1 MNLNCRDIMKW
12 TEAQLK
18 YTYDVS
24 LKEATSE
31 ELHEALGQ
39 AVMMAISDNWSY
51 AKKTRMPDRKA
62 YYISAE
68 YLIGRLVYSNMF
80 NLGILDEMKALF
92 AERGVDLAVLEDIED
107 DALGNGGLGRLAA
120 CFLDSAASC
129 DIPLS
134 GYGLRYK
141 FGLFK
146 QSFNGNGDQVEKAD
160 DWTRFGDPWSYR
172 RYKHTVKIKF
182 PDHTVLAVPY
192 DVPVIGYGT
201 QNIGTLRLW
210 QCEAEEE
217 LNFDAFNSQDYLRAL
232 DAKNRAED
240 ITRVL
245 YPNDSTWDGKRL
257 RLKQQYVLS
266 SASLQDMLRTYKLA
280 HGNDLSRFG
289 EFYAV
294 QLNDTH
300 PAMSIPELIR
310 LLMLEG
316 MSFDDAFS
324 VAQKTFS
331 YTNHTVLGEAL
342 EKWPLNLMRSVVPQ
356 IAEIICR
363 IDHKLREEIPMD
375 FKDRRAKKLFI
386 VDEDIV
392 HMANLSIYVG
402 SYVNG
407 VAEIHSQILKD
418 DCFKNWYSVF
428 PDRFQNKTN
437 GITPRRWIGLSN
449 PELTAMIREKV
460 GGDFLKDLE
469 LIGGLKDHINDETI
483 KQFNGIKRQK
493 KEQLCHVIA
502 KHEGVMLNP
511 DFMFDV
517 QVKRL
522 HMYKRQLMNII
533 SVVDIYF
540 RLKEGRLP
548 DFQPTAF
555 IFGAKAAPGYLDA
568 KAVIRYINRVARM
581 INNDAAVADKMK
593 VVFVQNY
600 NCSYAEH
607 IIPAAD
613 ISEQISPA
621 GLEAS
626 GTGNMKLMLNGAITL
641 GTLDGANVEIVEE
654 AGRENEYIFGHTV
667 EQINAIKGSYYARGI
682 YDTNSD
688 LRRALDTL
696 VDGTVPTDDGLRNL
710 FNQLVNGGNDQYYLL
725 LDYASYIEA
734 KLKANH
740 DYADRKEF
748 GRKCLMNVASA
759 AKFSSDRT
767 IRQYAEE
774 IWHIKPTQF

>member
-1 MNLNCRDIMKW
+1 MNLNCRDILKW

-24 LKEATSE
+24 LKEATPE

-39 AVMMAISDNWSY
+39 AVMMAISDNWSH
-51 AKKTRMPDRKA
+51 AKKTRMPERKA

-92 AERGVDLAVLEDIED
+92 AEKGVDLAILEDIED

-160 DWTRFGDPWSYR
+160 DWTKFGDPWSYR

-217 LNFDAFNSQDYLRAL
+217 LNFDAFNSQDSLRAL

-316 MSFDDAFS
+316 MSFDNAFA

-356 IAEIICR
+356 IADIICR

-428 PDRFQNKTN
+428 PQRFQNKTN

-483 KQFNGIKRQK
+483 KEFNAIKRLK

-533 SVVDIYF
+533 AVVDIYF

-548 DFQPTAF
+548 NFQPTAF
-555 IFGAKAAPGYLDA
+555 IFGAKAAPGYMDA

-581 INNDAAVADKMK
+581 INNDSAVADKMK

-641 GTLDGANVEIVEE
+641 GTLDGANVEIAEE
-654 AGRENEYIFGHTV
+654 AGAENEYIFGHTV

-688 LRRALDTL
+688 LRRALNTL

-725 LDYASYIEA
+725 LDYASYIDA
-734 KLKANH
+734 KLQANQ

-748 GRKCLMNVASA
+748 GRKCLINVASA

>member
-1 MNLNCRDIMKW
+1 MNNNCLNILKW

-24 LKEATSE
+24 LQEATPQ

-39 AVMMAISDNWSY
+39 AVMMAISDDWSHS
-51 AKKTRMPDRKA
+51 KKTRMPNRKA

-68 YLIGRLVYSNMF
+68 YLIGRLVYSNLF
-80 NLGILDEMKALF
+80 NLGILDEMKELF
-92 AERGVDLAVLEDIED
+92 AEHGVDLAILEDIED

-120 CFLDSAASC
+120 CFLDSAAST

-146 QSFNGNGDQVEKAD
+146 QSFDADGSQVENAD
-160 DWTRFGDPWSYR
+160 DWTKFGDPWSFR
-172 RYKHTVKIKF
+172 RYNHTVKVKF

-201 QNIGTLRLW
+201 ENVGTLRLW

-217 LNFDAFNSQDYLRAL
+217 LDFNAFNNQDYLRAL
-232 DAKNRAED
+232 EAKNKAED

-245 YPNDSTWDGKRL
+245 YPNDSTWEGKRL
-257 RLKQQYVLS
+257 RIKQQYVLS
-266 SASLQDMLRTYKLA
+266 SASLQDMLRTFKIA
-280 HGNDLSRFG
+280 HGDDLSRFA

-310 LLMLEG
+310 LLMAEG
-316 MSFDDAFS
+316 MSFDDAFN

-331 YTNHTVLGEAL
+331 YTNHTVMGEAL
-342 EKWPLNLMRSVVPQ
+342 EKWPLDLMRSVVPE
-356 IAEIICR
+356 IVDIICR
-363 IDHKLREEIPMD
+363 IDQKLKWEHPG
-375 FKDRRAKKLFI
+375 LFI
-386 VDEDIV
+386 VKDNTA
-392 HMANLSIYVG
+392 HMANLSVYVG

-407 VAEIHSQILKD
+407 VAEIHTQILKD
-418 DCFKNWYSVF
+418 DCFKDWYYAF
-428 PDRFQNKTN
+428 PERFQNKTN
-437 GITPRRWIGLSN
+437 GITPRRWLGLCN
-449 PELTAMIREKV
+449 PELTAMLREKV
-460 GGDFLKDLE
+460 GGDFLKNLD
-469 LIGGLKDHINDETI
+469 LIGELKNQIYDETI
-483 KQFNGIKRQK
+483 VEFNDIKHLK
-493 KEQLCHVIA
+493 KEQLCAVIA
-502 KHEGVMLNP
+502 KHEGVTLNP
-511 DFMFDV
+511 DFIFDV

-522 HMYKRQLMNII
+522 HEYKRQLMNILSI
-533 SVVDIYF
+533 VDIYF

-548 DFQPTAF
+548 DFHPTVYL
-555 IFGAKAAPGYLDA
+555 FGAKSAPGYARA
-568 KAVIRYINRVARM
+568 KAIIRYINRVAKM
-581 INNDAAVADKMK
+581 INSDPAVADKLK

-621 GLEAS
+621 GTEAS
-626 GTGNMKLMLNGAITL
+626 GTGNMKLMLNGAVTL
-641 GTLDGANVEIVEE
+641 GTLDGANVEIAQE

-667 EQINAIKGSYYARGI
+667 DEINAVKPTYHARDI
-682 YDTNSD
+682 FDSNVD
-688 LRRALDTL
+688 LRRAINTL
-696 VDGTVPTDDGLRNL
+696 VDGTVPTDDAQKEL
-710 FNQLVNGGNDQYYLL
+710 FHSLLDGTDWHQADHYFLL
-725 LDYASYIEA
+725 LDYASYFDT
-734 KLKANH
+734 KLQANR
-740 DYADRKEF
+740 DYADRIAF

-774 IWHIKPTQF
+774 IWHIKPTEY

>member
-1 MNLNCRDIMKW
+1 MNNNCLNILKW

-24 LKEATSE
+24 LQEATPQ

-39 AVMMAISDNWSY
+39 AVMMAISDDWSHS
-51 AKKTRMPDRKA
+51 KKTRMPNRKA

-68 YLIGRLVYSNMF
+68 YLIGRLVYSNLF
-80 NLGILDEMKALF
+80 NLGILDEMKELF
-92 AERGVDLAVLEDIED
+92 AEHGVDLAVLEDIED

-120 CFLDSAASC
+120 CFLDSAAST

-146 QSFNGNGDQVEKAD
+146 QSFDADGSQVENAD
-160 DWTRFGDPWSYR
+160 DWTKFGDPWSFR
-172 RYKHTVKIKF
+172 RYNHTVKVKF

-201 QNIGTLRLW
+201 ENVGTLRLW

-217 LNFDAFNSQDYLRAL
+217 LDFNAFNNQDYLRAL
-232 DAKNRAED
+232 EAKNKAED

-245 YPNDSTWDGKRL
+245 YPNDSTWEGKRL
-257 RLKQQYVLS
+257 RIKQQYVLS
-266 SASLQDMLRTYKLA
+266 SASLQDMLRTFKIA
-280 HGNDLSRFG
+280 HGDDLSRFA

-316 MSFDDAFS
+316 MSFDDAFN

-331 YTNHTVLGEAL
+331 YTNHTVMGEAL
-342 EKWPLNLMRSVVPQ
+342 EKWPLDLMRSVVPE
-356 IAEIICR
+356 IVDIICR
-363 IDHKLREEIPMD
+363 IDQKLKWEHPG
-375 FKDRRAKKLFI
+375 LFI
-386 VDEDIV
+386 VKDNTA

-402 SYVNG
+402 SYING
-407 VAEIHSQILKD
+407 VAEIHTQILKN
-418 DCFKNWYSVF
+418 DCFKDWYYAF
-428 PDRFQNKTN
+428 PERFQNKTN
-437 GITPRRWIGLSN
+437 GITPRRWLGLCN
-449 PELTAMIREKV
+449 PELTAMLREKV
-460 GGDFLKDLE
+460 GGDFLKNLD
-469 LIGGLKDHINDETI
+469 LIGELKDQIYDETI
-483 KQFNGIKRQK
+483 VEFNDIKHLK
-493 KEQLCHVIA
+493 KEQLCAVIA
-502 KHEGVMLNP
+502 KHEGVTLNP
-511 DFMFDV
+511 DFIFDV

-522 HMYKRQLMNII
+522 HEYKRQLMNILSI
-533 SVVDIYF
+533 VDIYF

-548 DFQPTAF
+548 DFHPTVYL
-555 IFGAKAAPGYLDA
+555 FGAKSAPGYARA
-568 KAVIRYINRVARM
+568 KAIIRYINRVAKM
-581 INNDAAVADKMK
+581 INNDPAVADKLK

-621 GLEAS
+621 GTEAS
-626 GTGNMKLMLNGAITL
+626 GTGNMKLMLNGAVTL
-641 GTLDGANVEIVEE
+641 GTLDGANVEIAQE

-667 EQINAIKGSYYARGI
+667 DEINAAKPTYHARSI
-682 YDTNSD
+682 YDSNAD
-688 LRRALDTL
+688 LRRAINTL
-696 VDGTVPTDDGLRNL
+696 VDGTVPTDDAQKEL
-710 FNQLVNGGNDQYYLL
+710 FHSLLDGTDWHQADHYFLL
-725 LDYASYIEA
+725 LDYASYFDT
-734 KLKANH
+734 KLQANR
-740 DYADRKEF
+740 DYADRIAF

-774 IWHIKPTQF
+774 IWHIKPTEY

>member
-1 MNLNCRDIMKW
+1 MNNNCLNILKW

-24 LKEATSE
+24 LQEATPQ

-39 AVMMAISDNWSY
+39 AVMMAISDDWSHS
-51 AKKTRMPDRKA
+51 KKTRMPNRKA

-68 YLIGRLVYSNMF
+68 YLIGRLVYSNLF
-80 NLGILDEMKALF
+80 NLGILDEMKELF
-92 AERGVDLAVLEDIED
+92 AEHGVDLAILEDIED

-120 CFLDSAASC
+120 CFLDSAAST

-146 QSFNGNGDQVEKAD
+146 QSFDADGSQVENAD
-160 DWTRFGDPWSYR
+160 DWTKFGDPWSFR
-172 RYKHTVKIKF
+172 RYNHTVKVKF

-201 QNIGTLRLW
+201 ENVGTLRLW

-217 LNFDAFNSQDYLRAL
+217 LDFNAFNNQDYLRAL
-232 DAKNRAED
+232 DAKNKAED

-245 YPNDSTWDGKRL
+245 YPNDSTWEGKRL
-257 RLKQQYVLS
+257 RIKQQYVLS
-266 SASLQDMLRTYKLA
+266 SASLQDMLRTFKIA
-280 HGNDLSRFG
+280 HGDDLSRFA

-310 LLMLEG
+310 LLMAEG
-316 MSFDDAFS
+316 MSFDDAFN

-331 YTNHTVLGEAL
+331 YTNHTVMGEAL
-342 EKWPLNLMRSVVPQ
+342 EKWPLDLMRSVVPE
-356 IAEIICR
+356 IVDIICR
-363 IDHKLREEIPMD
+363 IDQKLKWEHPG
-375 FKDRRAKKLFI
+375 LFI
-386 VDEDIV
+386 VKDNTA

-402 SYVNG
+402 SYING
-407 VAEIHSQILKD
+407 VAEIHTQILKD
-418 DCFKNWYSVF
+418 DCFKDWYYAF
-428 PDRFQNKTN
+428 PERFQNKSN
-437 GITPRRWIGLSN
+437 GITPRRWLGLCN
-449 PELTAMIREKV
+449 PELTAMLREKV
-460 GGDFLKDLE
+460 GGDFLKNLD
-469 LIGGLKDHINDETI
+469 LIGELKDQIYDETVVEFNDI
-483 KQFNGIKRQK
+483 KHLK
-493 KEQLCHVIA
+493 KEQLCAVIA
-502 KHEGVMLNP
+502 KHEGVTLNP
-511 DFMFDV
+511 DFIFDV

-522 HMYKRQLMNII
+522 HEYKRQLMNILSI
-533 SVVDIYF
+533 VDIYF

-548 DFQPTAF
+548 DFHPTVYL
-555 IFGAKAAPGYLDA
+555 FGAKSAPGYARA
-568 KAVIRYINRVARM
+568 KAIIRYINRVAKM
-581 INNDAAVADKMK
+581 INNDPAVADKLK

-621 GLEAS
+621 GTEAS
-626 GTGNMKLMLNGAITL
+626 GTGNMKLMLNGAVTL
-641 GTLDGANVEIVEE
+641 GTLDGANVEIAQE

-667 EQINAIKGSYYARGI
+667 DEINAAKPTYHARSI
-682 YDTNSD
+682 YDSNAD
-688 LRRALDTL
+688 LRRAINTL
-696 VDGTVPTDDGLRNL
+696 VDGTVPTDDAQKEL
-710 FNQLVNGGNDQYYLL
+710 FHSLLDGTDWHQADHYFLL
-725 LDYASYIEA
+725 LDYASYFDT
-734 KLKANH
+734 KLQANR
-740 DYADRKEF
+740 DYADRIAF

-774 IWHIKPTQF
+774 IWHIKPTEY

>member
-1 MNLNCRDIMKW
+1 MNNNCLNILKW

-24 LKEATSE
+24 LQEATPQ

-39 AVMMAISDNWSY
+39 AVMMAISDDWSHS
-51 AKKTRMPDRKA
+51 KKTRMPNRKA

-68 YLIGRLVYSNMF
+68 YLIGRLVYSNLF
-80 NLGILDEMKALF
+80 NLGILDEMKELF
-92 AERGVDLAVLEDIED
+92 AEHGVDLAILEDIED

-120 CFLDSAASC
+120 CFLDSAAST

-146 QSFNGNGDQVEKAD
+146 QSFDADGSQVENAD
-160 DWTRFGDPWSYR
+160 DWTKFGDPWSFR
-172 RYKHTVKIKF
+172 RYNHTVKVKF

-201 QNIGTLRLW
+201 ENVGTLRLW

-217 LNFDAFNSQDYLRAL
+217 LDFNAFNNQDYLRAL
-232 DAKNRAED
+232 EAKNKAED

-245 YPNDSTWDGKRL
+245 YPNDSTWEGKRL
-257 RLKQQYVLS
+257 RIKQQYVLS
-266 SASLQDMLRTYKLA
+266 SASLQDMLRTFKIA
-280 HGNDLSRFG
+280 HGDDLSRFA

-310 LLMLEG
+310 LLMAEG
-316 MSFDDAFS
+316 MPFDDAFN

-331 YTNHTVLGEAL
+331 YTNHTVMGEAL
-342 EKWPLNLMRSVVPQ
+342 EKWPLDLMRSVVPE
-356 IAEIICR
+356 IVDIICR
-363 IDHKLREEIPMD
+363 IDQKLKWEHPG
-375 FKDRRAKKLFI
+375 LFI
-386 VDEDIV
+386 VKDNTA

-402 SYVNG
+402 SYING
-407 VAEIHSQILKD
+407 VAEIHTQILKD
-418 DCFKNWYSVF
+418 DCFKDWYYAF
-428 PDRFQNKTN
+428 PERFQNKTN
-437 GITPRRWIGLSN
+437 GITPRRWLGLCN
-449 PELTAMIREKV
+449 PELTAMLREKV
-460 GGDFLKDLE
+460 GGDFLKNLD
-469 LIGGLKDHINDETI
+469 LIGELKNQIYDETI
-483 KQFNGIKRQK
+483 VEFNDIKHLK
-493 KEQLCHVIA
+493 KEQLCAVIA
-502 KHEGVMLNP
+502 KHEGVTLNP
-511 DFMFDV
+511 DFIFDV

-522 HMYKRQLMNII
+522 HEYKRQLMNILSI
-533 SVVDIYF
+533 VDIYF

-548 DFQPTAF
+548 DFHPTVYL
-555 IFGAKAAPGYLDA
+555 FGAKSAPGYARA
-568 KAVIRYINRVARM
+568 KAIIRYINRVAKL
-581 INNDAAVADKMK
+581 INSDPAVADKLK

-621 GLEAS
+621 GTEAS
-626 GTGNMKLMLNGAITL
+626 GTGNMKLMLNGAVTL
-641 GTLDGANVEIVEE
+641 GTLDGANVEIAQE

-667 EQINAIKGSYYARGI
+667 DEINAAKPTYHARDI
-682 YDTNSD
+682 FNANAD
-688 LRRALDTL
+688 LRRAINTL
-696 VDGTVPTDDGLRNL
+696 VDGTVPTDDAQKEL
-710 FNQLVNGGNDQYYLL
+710 FHSLLDGTDWHQADHYFLL
-725 LDYASYIEA
+725 LDYASYLGT
-734 KLKANH
+734 KLQANR
-740 DYADRKEF
+740 DYADRIAF

-774 IWHIKPTQF
+774 IWHIKPTEY